1 MSTDFLAPG
10 RLWLLLLVVALGVA
24 YVLVLRWRKTATV
37 RFTQVDLLDKVAPQR
52 PRWRRHVVAA
62 LMLVGLSL
70 AVVATARPVERS
82 TETTTSDGRI
92 LVLFD
97 VSLSMMAD
105 DVDPDRFVAAQEAA
119 RDFVDEVDDGVE
131 VGLVSFSGSVTVEV
145 DPTLDRATMQRG
157 IDNLELAESTAIG
170 DALGAGTRLLVNSAD
185 PDADPDRA
193 PGVIVLLTDGETTV
207 GRPTAEGAQ
216 EAADAGVPVYT
227 IAFGTEAGVIVDP
240 VGGEVVPVPVR
251 PAELEQVADSTGG
264 QAYEARTGD
273 ELASAYDQIAE
284 SLGET
289 IGEPIEIVTELTWQ
303 WALAAFLALGHRLGA
318 QPVVAPRHGLNETWG
333 QTPRLIQSIDL
344 SCSIVWTGLSPT
356 ALTDRCVTPASLYA
370 AMRSFT

>member
-1 MSTDFLAPG
+1 VSTDFLAPG
-10 RLWLLLLVVALGVA
+10 RLWLLLLVAGLAVS
-24 YVLVLRWRKTATV
+24 YVIVLRWRRAATV

-52 PRWRRHVVAA
+52 PRWRRHVIA
-62 LMLVGLSL
+62 GLQL
-70 AVVATARPVERS
+70 LGLTFAVVAVARPVERT
-82 TETTTSDGRI
+82 TENTTTEGRI

-105 DVDPDRFVAAQEAA
+105 DVDPDRFVAAQVAA
-119 RDFVDEVDDGVE
+119 RTFVDEVDDGVE

-303 WALAAFLALGHRLGA
+303 WALAAFLALGIA
-318 QPVVAPRHGLNETWG
+318 WA
-333 QTPRLIQSIDL
+333 L
-344 SCSIVWTGLSPT
+344 SLWWLRGMV
-356 ALTDRCVTPASLYA
+356 
-370 AMRSFT
+370 

>member
-10 RLWLLLLVVALGVA
+10 RLWLLLLVAALGVG
-24 YVLVLRWRKTATV
+24 YVVVLRWRKTATV

-82 TETTTSDGRI
+82 SETTTSDGRI

-119 RDFVDEVDDGVE
+119 RNFVDEVDDGVE
-131 VGLVSFSGSVTVEV
+131 VGLVSFSGTVTVEV
-145 DPTLDRATMQRG
+145 DPTLDRSTMQRG

-170 DALGAGTRLLVNSAD
+170 DALAAGTRLLVNSAD
-185 PDADPDRA
+185 PDADPDKA

-207 GRPTAEGAQ
+207 GRPTADGAQ
-216 EAADAGVPVYT
+216 ETADAGVPVYT
-227 IAFGTEAGVIVDP
+227 IAFGTEDGVIVDP

-251 PAELEQVADSTGG
+251 PAELEQVAETTGG
-264 QAYEARTGD
+264 RAFEARTGD
-273 ELASAYDQIAE
+273 ELATAYDQIAE

-289 IGEPIEIVTELTWQ
+289 IGDPIEIVTELTWQ
-303 WALAAFLALGHRLGA
+303 WALAAFLVLGLAWAL
-318 QPVVAPRHGLNETWG
+318 
-333 QTPRLIQSIDL
+333 
-344 SCSIVWTGLSPT
+344 
-356 ALTDRCVTPASLYA
+356 SLWWLRG
-370 AMRSFT
+370 MV

>member
-10 RLWLLLLVVALGVA
+10 RLWLLLLVVALGVG
-24 YVLVLRWRKTATV
+24 YVVVLRWRKTATV
-37 RFTQVDLLDKVAPQR
+37 RFTQVDLLDKVAPRR
-52 PRWRRHVVAA
+52 PRWRRHVVAV
-62 LMLVGLSL
+62 LMLIGLSL

-82 TETTTSDGRI
+82 TETTTSEGRI

-131 VGLVSFSGSVTVEV
+131 VGLVSFSGAVTVEV
-145 DPTLDRATMQRG
+145 DPTLDRAAIQRG

-170 DALGAGTRLLVNSAD
+170 DALAAGSRLLVNSAD
-185 PDADPDRA
+185 PDADPDKA

-207 GRPTAEGAQ
+207 GRPTADGAQ
-216 EAADAGVPVYT
+216 EAADAGVPAYT
-227 IAFGTEAGVIVDP
+227 IAFGTEGGTIVDP
-240 VGGEVVPVPVR
+240 VSGDVVPVPVR
-251 PAELEQVADSTGG
+251 PAELEQVAQTTGG

-303 WALAAFLALGHRLGA
+303 WALAAFLALA
-318 QPVVAPRHGLNETWG
+318 IAWA
-333 QTPRLIQSIDL
+333 L
-344 SCSIVWTGLSPT
+344 SLWWLRGMV
-356 ALTDRCVTPASLYA
+356 
-370 AMRSFT
+370 